1 MSALAR
7 KRPKGCVPFKRGW
20 DAMNNA
26 EYRQLRRNPE
36 AITAAALD
44 ALARKFNLPLILPR

>member
-1 MSALAR
+1 
-7 KRPKGCVPFKRGW
+7 
-20 DAMNNA
+20 MNNA